1 MQSDKHIVVHLRGAI
16 GSGKT
21 TYANKL
27 KKFVEENGGSCFI
40 AGTNEL
46 CGQGKTPQQASSIVE
61 EQILC
66 WLEDIV
72 PDQKNVLVVDT
83 CGEKKHQTVFGVDMS
98 SWKSVDIFP
107 NKTQNLKGYLSWS
120 LRNVLERPK
129 FKKGCGY
136 WLNPKDNGPEGL
148 ELCYNLH
155 KEKAQTLF
163 GRKGY
168 PNLFPGRGDC
178 PKKIQDALNHLKASA
193 DFYAMEL
200 KRVCEPDFSWVL

>member
-1 MQSDKHIVVHLRGAI
+1 MQDNKNILVHLRGAI
-16 GSGKT
+16 GCGKT

-27 KKFVEENGGSCFI
+27 KKFVEGNNGRCFI

-61 EQILC
+61 QEIRE
-66 WLEDIV
+66 WLEGV
-72 PDQKNVLVVDT
+72 TLVQLNVLVVDT

-98 SWKSVDIFP
+98 SWKSVDVFP

-136 WLNPKDNGPEGL
+136 WLNPRDKPEGL
-148 ELCYNLH
+148 ELCYKLH
-155 KEKAQTLF
+155 KEKAQALF

-168 PNLFPGRGDC
+168 PNLFPEKSVF
-178 PKKIQDALNHLKASA
+178 PATIQAALNHLKASA
-193 DFYAMEL
+193 DFYEMEL
-200 KRVCEPDFSWVL
+200 KKLGEPDFSWVL